1 LARTS
6 LQCRE
11 CKKEYETAFKYVC
24 DDCFGPL
31 DVKYD
36 FPTLTK
42 DTFSN
47 REQTYWRYFELL
59 PIENKSNIVSIGA
72 GMTPLT
78 KAENLGKK
86 LGLNNLY
93 IKNDSVNPTFS
104 FKDRPA
110 GVAISKAK
118 ELGLTAVGCA
128 STGNLAS
135 ATAAHAAA
143 AGLPCHVFAPS
154 NIEMAKIAQALS
166 YGANYIAVDGTYDD
180 ANRIAAQIGDSTG
193 NLASATAAHAAAAGL
208 PCHVFAPSNIEMA
221 KIAQAL
227 SYGANYI
234 AVDGTYDDA
243 NRIAAQIGD
252 SKGIG
257 VVNINMR
264 SHYVEGSKTFSYE
277 VAEQLDWQVPD
288 QLIVPVGS
296 GAMLNAICKGFEEL
310 QTVSLLD
317 DVSNMHMIA
326 AQPHGCAPIVDAFK
340 KNTKEVIPVENPDT
354 VAKSLAIGDPGDGRY
369 VLKRLEQYNGFAEEC
384 NNQEILDAILLLA
397 QTEGIFTEPAGG
409 VSISILQKMVEQGK
423 IDKND
428 KVVCYVTGN
437 GLKATESIMQVLS
450 KPTVYKPNINEIS
463 AVVQ

>member
-1 LARTS
+1 MILTRTS

-11 CKKEYETAFKYVC
+11 CKKEYDSTFKYIC

-31 DVKYD
+31 DVKYN
-36 FPTLTK
+36 FPSINK
-42 DTFSN
+42 DTFLN
-47 REQTYWRYFELL
+47 REKTYWRYFELL
-59 PIENKSNIVSIGA
+59 PIEQKSNIVSIDA

-78 KAENLGKK
+78 KAEK
-86 LGLNNLY
+86 LGDALGLKNLY

-118 ELGLTAVGCA
+118 EFGLSAVGCA

-135 ATAAHAAA
+135 ATAAHAAK
-143 AGLPCHVFAPS
+143 GGFPCH
-154 NIEMAKIAQALS
+154 I
-166 YGANYIAVDGTYDD
+166 
-180 ANRIAAQIGDSTG
+180 
-193 NLASATAAHAAAAGL
+193 
-208 PCHVFAPSNIEMA
+208 FAPSNIEMA

-257 VVNINMR
+257 IVNINMR
-264 SHYVEGSKTFSYE
+264 SHYVEGSKTLAFE
-277 VAEQLDWQVPD
+277 VAEQLDWNVPD

-296 GAMLNAICKGFEEL
+296 GAMLNAICKGFEEI
-310 QTVSLLD
+310 QSVSLLD

-326 AQPHGCAPIVDAFK
+326 AQPHGCAPVVNAFK
-340 KNTKEVIPVENPDT
+340 KKSNEIIPVEHPDT
-354 VAKSLAIGDPGDGRY
+354 IAKSLAIGDPGDGRY
-369 VLKRLEQYNGFAEEC
+369 VLKRLAQYNGFAEES
-384 NNQEILDAILLLA
+384 NNKEILDAILLLA
-397 QTEGIFTEPAGG
+397 KTEGIFTEPAGG
-409 VSISILQKMVEQGK
+409 VSVAVLQKMVEQGK

-428 KVVCYVTGN
+428 SVVCYVTGN
-437 GLKATESIMQVLS
+437 GLKATESIMEVLQ
-450 KPTVYKPNINEIS
+450 KPTVMKADIGEIS
-463 AVVQ
+463 AVVN

>member
-1 LARTS
+1 MARTS

-11 CKKEYETAFKYVC
+11 CKKEYESTFKYIC
-24 DDCFGPL
+24 DECFGPL

-36 FPTLTK
+36 FPTVTK

-47 REQTYWRYFELL
+47 REHTYWRYFELL
-59 PIENKSNIVSIGA
+59 PIEDKSNIVSIGA
-72 GMTPLT
+72 GMTPLS
-78 KAENLGKK
+78 KAEKLGEK
-86 LGLNNLY
+86 LGLKNLY

-110 GVAISKAK
+110 GVAVSKAK
-118 ELGLTAVGCA
+118 EFGLSAVGCA

-135 ATAAHAAA
+135 ATAAHAAKGGFA
-143 AGLPCHVFAPS
+143 CHVFAPS
-154 NIEMAKIAQALS
+154 DIEMAKI
-166 YGANYIAVDGTYDD
+166 T
-180 ANRIAAQIGDSTG
+180 
-193 NLASATAAHAAAAGL
+193 
-208 PCHVFAPSNIEMA
+208 
-221 KIAQAL
+221 QAL

-257 VVNINMR
+257 IVNINMR
-264 SHYVEGSKTFSYE
+264 SYYVEGSKTLAFE

-310 QTVSLLD
+310 QQVSLLN

-340 KNTKEVIPVENPDT
+340 KNSKEVIPVEYPDT

-369 VLKRLEQYNGFAEEC
+369 VLKRLKQYNGFAEEC
-384 NNQEILDAILLLA
+384 NNQEILDAIILLA
-397 QTEGIFTEPAGG
+397 RTEGIFTEPAGG
-409 VSISILQKMVEQGK
+409 VSLAVLQKMIEQGK

-437 GLKATESIMQVLS
+437 GLKATESIMSVLQ
-450 KPTVYKPNINEIS
+450 KPRVMKADIAEIS
-463 AVVQ
+463 AVVN